1 MKHQGPRHRTLL
13 RATQIAVASAAFALL
28 AACGGSSGGGSNN
41 ASTPPGGVNLQVVSF
56 GDSLS
61 DVGTYAKNIL
71 PEFGGGRFTTNP
83 GEIWTQKI
91 AEYYGGTLTPAY
103 QGGFGAALTATGGMG
118 YAQGGANVSASY
130 PEGEGWAP
138 GNAAAT
144 TVPVATQVSQYLSA
158 NKSFNANQLVLIDG
172 GANDIF
178 AFATT
183 ANLTALGAQLTAAA
197 TAAAQAGTPLTQVQ
211 QVEFIANYLLTNS
224 SGAQIAASATAL
236 ATQVGTI
243 LAAGGKHVVLM
254 TVPDIGQTPLGVE
267 ANAGTPG
274 AAALLTGISAAYN
287 AIVSGALTQ
296 AGIANDVIVADAFA
310 WFDQLLP
317 AYQANGFT
325 VSNTGTACNLT
336 QMQASATAYAQQ
348 NPSVLAGGMTAAQYG
363 AQFASSLFCSPQSY
377 TVANADQTYIFADSV
392 HPTTHTHA
400 LFAQYVEGLVAKSGV
415 GK

>member
-1 MKHQGPRHRTLL
+1 VNMKHQGPRHRTLL
-13 RATQIAVASAAFALL
+13 RASQIAVASAAFALL
-28 AACGGSSGGGSNN
+28 AACGGGSSSNN
-41 ASTPPGGVNLQVVSF
+41 NTPATPPGGVNLQVVSF

-61 DVGTYAKNIL
+61 DVGTYALNIL

-103 QGGFGAALTATGGMG
+103 QGGFGAALVATGGMG
-118 YAQGGANVSASY
+118 YAQGGANVSAAY

-144 TVPVATQVSQYLSA
+144 TVPVATQVSNYLTA
-158 NKSFNANQLVLIDG
+158 NKSFNANQLVLING

-178 AFATT
+178 EFSTT
-183 ANLTALGAQLTAAA
+183 ANLQALGAALTAAA
-197 TAAAQAGTPLTQVQ
+197 TAAAEAGTPLTQAQ
-211 QVEFIANYLLTNS
+211 QVAFIANYLLTNS
-224 SGAQIAASATAL
+224 PQLAASATAL

-243 LAAGGKHVVLM
+243 LQAGGKHVVLM
-254 TVPDIGQTPLGVE
+254 TVPDIGQTPLGLS
-267 ANAGTPG
+267 ANASSPG

-287 AIVSGALTQ
+287 AIVEQALATPIAAGAII
-296 AGIANDVIVADAFA
+296 IADGFAF
-310 WFDQLLP
+310 FDQLLP

-325 VSNTGTACNLT
+325 VSNTGTACNLA
-336 QMQASATAYAQQ
+336 QMQSTATAYAQR
-348 NPSVLAGGMTAAQYG
+348 NPSVLVGGMTAAQYG
-363 AQFASSLFCSPQSY
+363 SQFASSLFCSPQSY

-400 LFAQYVEGLVAKSGV
+400 LFAQYVEGLIAKSGL

>member
-1 MKHQGPRHRTLL
+1 ML

-28 AACGGSSGGGSNN
+28 AACGGSSGGNNNN

-61 DVGTYAKNIL
+61 DVGTYAENIL
-71 PEFGGGRFTTNP
+71 PGFGGGRFTTNP
-83 GEIWTQKI
+83 GEVWTQKI
-91 AEYYGGTLTPAY
+91 AEYYGGTLTPAF

-144 TVPVATQVSQYLSA
+144 TVPVETQVNNYLSA

-178 AFATT
+178 AFSTT
-183 ANLTALGAQLTAAA
+183 ANLKALGTALTAAA
-197 TAAAQAGTPLTQVQ
+197 TAAAQAGTPLTQTQ
-211 QVEFIANYLLTNS
+211 QVEFIAGYLEANS
-224 SGAQIAASATAL
+224 PQLLASATTL
-236 ATQVGTI
+236 AKQVGTI

-254 TVPDIGQTPLGVE
+254 TVPDIGQTPLGVS
-267 ANAGTPG
+267 ANVSSPG
-274 AAALLTGISAAYN
+274 AASLLTGISAAYN
-287 AIVSGALTQ
+287 GIVAAALTQ
-296 AGIANDVIVADAFA
+296 AGIANNVIVADAFA
-310 WFDQLLP
+310 WFEQLLP
-317 AYQANGFT
+317 TYQANGFT
-325 VSNTGTACNLT
+325 VSNTGTACNLA
-336 QMQASATAYAQQ
+336 QMQASATAYAQK
-348 NPSVLAGGMTAAQYG
+348 NPSVLVGGMTAAQYG
-363 AQFASSLFCSPQSY
+363 AQFASSLFCSPQTY

-392 HPTTHTHA
+392 HPTTRTHA